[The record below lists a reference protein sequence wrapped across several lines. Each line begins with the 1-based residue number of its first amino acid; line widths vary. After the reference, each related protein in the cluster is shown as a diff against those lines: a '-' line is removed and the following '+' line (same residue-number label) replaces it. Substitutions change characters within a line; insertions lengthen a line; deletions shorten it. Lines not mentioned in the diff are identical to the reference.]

1 MNASS
6 ILGRTVPNFLAD
18 IYGPLNGKRTDCAV
32 QISLSDHTSVIIPS
46 SVISAALVFAMFGA
60 TSTAGVV
67 AFGVFYGFFS
77 GGGQ

>member
-6 ILGRTVPNFLAD
+6 ILGRTVPNLLAD
-18 IYGPLNGKRTDCAV
+18 IYGPLNGKKTDCAV
-32 QISLSDHTSVIIPS
+32 SLSDHSPVIIPS
-46 SVISAALVFAMFGA
+46 SIISAALVFAMFGA